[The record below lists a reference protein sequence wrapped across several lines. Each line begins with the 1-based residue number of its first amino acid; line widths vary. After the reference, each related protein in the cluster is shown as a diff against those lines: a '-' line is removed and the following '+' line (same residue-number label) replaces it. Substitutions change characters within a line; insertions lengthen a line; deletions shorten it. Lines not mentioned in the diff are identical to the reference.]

1 MLLFSIYV
9 VNYLFGC
16 SKKSLKKWSKVPA
29 KFLLQFLIE
38 INIMFVNDESNVLLI
53 PKKAIE
59 VKSEKILHLPTQDKN
74 VIRLK
79 SRFLYRQNNSEFSD
93 ALSYLFIHNN
103 WYKNRLNSKCI
114 FVDESTGEVC
124 FLAVNVPK
132 YFSYIQCKREL
143 NLDTG
148 EFFEGEIIEV
158 NNLSTQ
164 RGKLKNKLKEFDA
177 YFSPLYKEKRVSV
190 CMLTL
195 TRANYA
201 KHCISSFLKAYKRVL
216 KASGQILHGLIWCS
230 EVSYETGKP
239 HWHYHI
245 MFALERIE
253 CKGAK
258 KPLYM
263 QQSYLT
269 QTWGQRATCTF
280 WQKRYG
286 CESTY
291 VWYMAKVKKYTP
303 VSSALAS
310 IGYLSKHSGGVILG
324 LRRYSSSRKYT
335 TPILGAKYHTPE
347 G

>member
-1 MLLFSIYV
+1 M
-9 VNYLFGC
+9 
-16 SKKSLKKWSKVPA
+16 KS
-29 KFLLQFLIE
+29 
-38 INIMFVNDESNVLLI
+38 ESNVLLT

-59 VKSEKILHLPTQDKN
+59 VKSEKILHLPNKDSN
-74 VIRLK
+74 VVRLK
-79 SRFLYRQNNSEFSD
+79 SRFVYRVKNSEFDSS
-93 ALSYLFIHNN
+93 LSILFIHNN
-103 WYKNRLNSKCI
+103 WYKKRLNERCI
-114 FVDESTGEVC
+114 FVNESTGEFC

-148 EFFEGEIIEV
+148 EFFDGELVEI

-164 RGKLKNKLKEFDA
+164 RNKLKIKLKEFDA

-195 TRANYA
+195 TRANYS

-216 KASGQILHGLIWCS
+216 KASGQTLYGLIWCS
-230 EVSYETGKP
+230 EVSYENGAP

-245 MFALERIE
+245 MIAFDRVE
-253 CKGAK
+253 CKGAR
-258 KPLYM
+258 KPFYM
-263 QQSYLT
+263 QQAYLT
-269 QTWGQRATCTF
+269 ELWGQRATCTF

-286 CESTY
+286 ANSNGYESTY

-310 IGYLSKHSGGVILG
+310 IGYLSKHSGGVMVR

-335 TPILGAKYHTPE
+335 TPI
-347 G
+347 

>member
-1 MLLFSIYV
+1 
-9 VNYLFGC
+9 
-16 SKKSLKKWSKVPA
+16 
-29 KFLLQFLIE
+29 
-38 INIMFVNDESNVLLI
+38 MFVKGESNVLLI
-53 PKKAIE
+53 SKKAIE

-74 VIRLK
+74 IIRLK
-79 SRFLYRQNNSEFSD
+79 SRFVYRQINAEYRAS
-93 ALSYLFIHNN
+93 LSILFIHNN
-103 WYKNRLNSKCI
+103 WYINRLNSKCI

-132 YFSYIQCKREL
+132 YYSYIQCKREL

-148 EFFEGEIIEV
+148 EFSNGELIEV
-158 NNLSTQ
+158 NNLSSQ

-177 YFSPLYKEKRVSV
+177 YFSPLYKAKRVSV

-195 TRANYA
+195 TRANYS

-216 KASGQILHGLIWCS
+216 KASEQTLHGLIWCS
-230 EVSYETGKP
+230 EVSYETGIP
-239 HWHYHI
+239 HWHYHV

-253 CKGAK
+253 CKGVR

-269 QTWGQRATCTF
+269 ELWGQRATCTF

-335 TPILGAKYHTPE
+335 TPV
-347 G
+347 

>member
-1 MLLFSIYV
+1 
-9 VNYLFGC
+9 
-16 SKKSLKKWSKVPA
+16 
-29 KFLLQFLIE
+29 
-38 INIMFVNDESNVLLI
+38 MFVNDESNVLLI

-59 VKSEKILHLPTQDKN
+59 VKSDKILHLPTQDKN

-79 SRFLYRQNNSEFSD
+79 SRFLYRQNNSEFSG

-103 WYKNRLNSKCI
+103 WYINKLNSKCI
-114 FVDESTGEVC
+114 FIDNVTGEVG

-143 NLDTG
+143 NLDSG

-164 RGKLKNKLKEFDA
+164 RGKLKNKLKEFDT

-195 TRANYA
+195 TRANYS

-216 KASGQILHGLIWCS
+216 KASGQTLYGLIWCS

-269 QTWGQRATCTF
+269 ELWGQRATCTF

-335 TPILGAKYHTPE
+335 TPIHGAKH
-347 G
+347 

>member
-1 MLLFSIYV
+1 
-9 VNYLFGC
+9 
-16 SKKSLKKWSKVPA
+16 
-29 KFLLQFLIE
+29 
-38 INIMFVNDESNVLLI
+38 MFVNDESNVLLI

-59 VKSEKILHLPTQDKN
+59 VKSDKILHLPTQDKN

-79 SRFLYRQNNSEFSD
+79 SRFLYRQNNSEFSG

-103 WYKNRLNSKCI
+103 WYINKLNSKCI
-114 FVDESTGEVC
+114 FINESTGEVV

-143 NLDTG
+143 NIDTG

-164 RGKLKNKLKEFDA
+164 RGKLKNKLKEFDT
-177 YFSPLYKEKRVSV
+177 YFSPLYKAKMVSV

-195 TRANYA
+195 TRANYS

-216 KASGQILHGLIWCS
+216 KASGQTLYGLIWCS
-230 EVSYETGKP
+230 EVSYETGTP

-258 KPLYM
+258 KPFYM

-310 IGYLSKHSGGVILG
+310 IG
-324 LRRYSSSRKYT
+324 
-335 TPILGAKYHTPE
+335 
-347 G
+347 

>member
-1 MLLFSIYV
+1 
-9 VNYLFGC
+9 
-16 SKKSLKKWSKVPA
+16 
-29 KFLLQFLIE
+29 
-38 INIMFVNDESNVLLI
+38 MFVNDESNVLLI

-59 VKSEKILHLPTQDKN
+59 VKSDKILHLPTQDKN

-79 SRFLYRQNNSEFSD
+79 SRFLYRQNNSEFSG

-103 WYKNRLNSKCI
+103 WYINKLNSKCI
-114 FVDESTGEVC
+114 FINESTGEVG

-143 NLDTG
+143 NIDSG

-164 RGKLKNKLKEFDA
+164 RGKLKNKLKEFDT
-177 YFSPLYKEKRVSV
+177 YFSPLYKAKRVSV

-195 TRANYA
+195 TRANYS

-216 KASGQILHGLIWCS
+216 KASGQTLYGLIWCS
-230 EVSYETGKP
+230 EVSYETGTP

-258 KPLYM
+258 KPFYM

-335 TPILGAKYHTPE
+335 TPIYGAKDHTPE

>member
-1 MLLFSIYV
+1 
-9 VNYLFGC
+9 
-16 SKKSLKKWSKVPA
+16 
-29 KFLLQFLIE
+29 
-38 INIMFVNDESNVLLI
+38 MFVNDESNVLLI

-59 VKSEKILHLPTQDKN
+59 VKSDKILHLPTQDKN

-79 SRFLYRQNNSEFSD
+79 SRFLYRQNNSEFSG

-103 WYKNRLNSKCI
+103 WYINKLNSKCI
-114 FVDESTGEVC
+114 FINESTGEVG
-124 FLAVNVPK
+124 FIAVNVPK

-143 NLDTG
+143 NIDSG

-164 RGKLKNKLKEFDA
+164 RGKLKNKLKEFDT

-195 TRANYA
+195 TRANYS

-216 KASGQILHGLIWCS
+216 KASGQTLYGLIWCS

-269 QTWGQRATCTF
+269 ELWGQRATCTF

-335 TPILGAKYHTPE
+335 TPIHGAKH
-347 G
+347 

>member
-1 MLLFSIYV
+1 
-9 VNYLFGC
+9 
-16 SKKSLKKWSKVPA
+16 
-29 KFLLQFLIE
+29 
-38 INIMFVNDESNVLLI
+38 MFVNNESNVLLI

-79 SRFLYRQNNSEFSD
+79 SLFLYRQNNSKFSD

-132 YFSYIQCKREL
+132 YFSYIQCKREF

-201 KHCISSFLKAYKRVL
+201 RHCISSFLKAYKRVL
-216 KASGQILHGLIWCS
+216 KASKQTLYGLIWCS
-230 EVSYETGKP
+230 EVSYETGTP

-253 CKGAK
+253 CKGSK

-269 QTWGQRATCTF
+269 SLWGQRATCTF

-303 VSSALAS
+303 VSSALSS

-324 LRRYSSSRKYT
+324 LRRYSSSRNYT
-335 TPILGAKYHTPE
+335 TPINVSK
-347 G
+347 

>member
-1 MLLFSIYV
+1 M
-9 VNYLFGC
+9 
-16 SKKSLKKWSKVPA
+16 
-29 KFLLQFLIE
+29 
-38 INIMFVNDESNVLLI
+38 NDESNVLLI
-53 PKKAIE
+53 SKKAIE
-59 VKSEKILHLPTQDKN
+59 VKSEKILHLPAQDKN
-74 VIRLK
+74 VILLK
-79 SRFLYRQNNSEFSD
+79 SRFLYRQNNTNFSY

-103 WYKNRLNSKCI
+103 WYINRLNSKCI
-114 FVDESTGEVC
+114 FIDNITGEVG

-143 NLDTG
+143 NLDSG

-164 RGKLKNKLKEFDA
+164 RGKLKNKLKEFDT

-195 TRANYA
+195 TRANYS

-216 KASGQILHGLIWCS
+216 KASGQTLHGLIWCS
-230 EVSYETGKP
+230 EVSYETGTP
-239 HWHYHI
+239 HWHYHV

-253 CKGAK
+253 CKKAR

-269 QTWGQRATCTF
+269 ELWGQRATCTF

-324 LRRYSSSRKYT
+324 LRRYSSSREYT
-335 TPILGAKYHTPE
+335 SPV
-347 G
+347 

>member
-1 MLLFSIYV
+1 
-9 VNYLFGC
+9 
-16 SKKSLKKWSKVPA
+16 
-29 KFLLQFLIE
+29 
-38 INIMFVNDESNVLLI
+38 MFVNDESNVLLI

-59 VKSEKILHLPTQDKN
+59 VKSDKILHLPTQDKN

-79 SRFLYRQNNSEFSD
+79 SRFLYRQNNSEFSG

-103 WYKNRLNSKCI
+103 WYINKLNSKCI
-114 FVDESTGEVC
+114 FINESTGEVG

-143 NLDTG
+143 NIDSG

-164 RGKLKNKLKEFDA
+164 RGKLKNKLKEFDT
-177 YFSPLYKEKRVSV
+177 YFSPLYKAKRVSV

-195 TRANYA
+195 TRANYS

-216 KASGQILHGLIWCS
+216 KASGQTLYGLIWCS

-269 QTWGQRATCTF
+269 ELWGQRATCTF

-303 VSSALAS
+303 VSSALSS

-335 TPILGAKYHTPE
+335 TPIYGAKDYTPE

>member
-1 MLLFSIYV
+1 M
-9 VNYLFGC
+9 
-16 SKKSLKKWSKVPA
+16 
-29 KFLLQFLIE
+29 
-38 INIMFVNDESNVLLI
+38 NDESKLLLI

-59 VKSEKILHLPTQDKN
+59 VKSEKILNLPTQDKN

-79 SRFLYRQNNSEFSD
+79 SRFLYRQNNSEFSG

-103 WYKNRLNSKCI
+103 WYINRLNSKCI
-114 FVDESTGEVC
+114 FIDNITGEVG

-148 EFFEGEIIEV
+148 VFFEGEIIEV

-164 RGKLKNKLKEFDA
+164 RGKLKNKLKEFDT
-177 YFSPLYKEKRVSV
+177 YFSPLYKAKRVSV

-195 TRANYA
+195 TRANCS

-216 KASGQILHGLIWCS
+216 KASGQTLYGLIWCS

-269 QTWGQRATCTF
+269 ELWGQRATCTF

-335 TPILGAKYHTPE
+335 TPIYGAKVP

>member
-1 MLLFSIYV
+1 V
-9 VNYLFGC
+9 
-16 SKKSLKKWSKVPA
+16 
-29 KFLLQFLIE
+29 
-38 INIMFVNDESNVLLI
+38 FVNDESNVLLI
-53 PKKAIE
+53 SKKAIE

-74 VIRLK
+74 IIRLK
-79 SRFLYRQNNSEFSD
+79 SRFVYRQINAEYGAS
-93 ALSYLFIHNN
+93 LSILFIHNN
-103 WYKNRLNSKCI
+103 WYINRLNSKCI

-164 RGKLKNKLKEFDA
+164 RGKLKNKLKEFDT

-195 TRANYA
+195 TRANYS

-216 KASGQILHGLIWCS
+216 KASKQTLHGLIWCS
-230 EVSYETGKP
+230 EVSYETGTP
-239 HWHYHI
+239 HWHYHV

-253 CKGAK
+253 CKGVR

-269 QTWGQRATCTF
+269 ELWGQRATCTF

-335 TPILGAKYHTPE
+335 TPIHGVKY
-347 G
+347 

>member
-1 MLLFSIYV
+1 
-9 VNYLFGC
+9 
-16 SKKSLKKWSKVPA
+16 
-29 KFLLQFLIE
+29 
-38 INIMFVNDESNVLLI
+38 VNDESNVLLI

-79 SRFLYRQNNSEFSD
+79 SRFLYRQNNSEFSE

-103 WYKNRLNSKCI
+103 WYINKLNSKCI
-114 FVDESTGEVC
+114 FIDESTGEMC

-132 YFSYIQCKREL
+132 YYSYIQCKREL
-143 NLDTG
+143 NIDTG

-164 RGKLKNKLKEFDA
+164 RGKLKNKLKEFDT
-177 YFSPLYKEKRVSV
+177 YFSPLYKAKRVSV

-195 TRANYA
+195 TRANYS

-216 KASGQILHGLIWCS
+216 KASKQTLYGLIWCS
-230 EVSYETGKP
+230 EVSYETGTP

-253 CKGAK
+253 CKGSK
-258 KPLYM
+258 KPFYM

-269 QTWGQRATCTF
+269 ELWGQRATCTF

-303 VSSALAS
+303 VSSSLAS

-335 TPILGAKYHTPE
+335 TPIHGAN
-347 G
+347 

>member
-148 EFFEGEIIEV
+148 EFFEGDIIEV

-216 KASGQILHGLIWCS
+216 KASGQTLHGLIWCS

-303 VSSALAS
+303 VTSALAS

>member
-1 MLLFSIYV
+1 M
-9 VNYLFGC
+9 
-16 SKKSLKKWSKVPA
+16 
-29 KFLLQFLIE
+29 
-38 INIMFVNDESNVLLI
+38 
-53 PKKAIE
+53 
-59 VKSEKILHLPTQDKN
+59 
-74 VIRLK
+74 
-79 SRFLYRQNNSEFSD
+79 
-93 ALSYLFIHNN
+93 
-103 WYKNRLNSKCI
+103 
-114 FVDESTGEVC
+114 DESTGEVG

-143 NLDTG
+143 NLDSG

-164 RGKLKNKLKEFDA
+164 RGKLKNKLKEFDT
-177 YFSPLYKEKRVSV
+177 YFSPLYKKKMVSV

-195 TRANYA
+195 TRANYS

-216 KASGQILHGLIWCS
+216 KASHQTLYGLIWCS
-230 EVSYETGKP
+230 EVSYETGTP

-258 KPLYM
+258 KPFYM
-263 QQSYLT
+263 QQTYLT
-269 QTWGQRATCTF
+269 QLWGQRATCTF

-291 VWYMAKVKKYTP
+291 VWYMAKVKKYMP
-303 VSSALAS
+303 VSTALAS

-335 TPILGAKYHTPE
+335 TPVDGAK
-347 G
+347 

>member
-59 VKSEKILHLPTQDKN
+59 LKSEKILHLPTQDKN

>member
-1 MLLFSIYV
+1 
-9 VNYLFGC
+9 
-16 SKKSLKKWSKVPA
+16 
-29 KFLLQFLIE
+29 
-38 INIMFVNDESNVLLI
+38 MFVNDESNVLLI

-59 VKSEKILHLPTQDKN
+59 VKSDKILHLPTQDKN

-79 SRFLYRQNNSEFSD
+79 SRFLYRQNNSEFNG

-103 WYKNRLNSKCI
+103 WYINKLNSKCI
-114 FVDESTGEVC
+114 FINESTGELG

-143 NLDTG
+143 NIDTG

-164 RGKLKNKLKEFDA
+164 RGKLKNKLKEFDT

-195 TRANYA
+195 TRANYS

-216 KASGQILHGLIWCS
+216 KASGQTLYGLIWCS

-269 QTWGQRATCTF
+269 ELWGQRATCTF

-335 TPILGAKYHTPE
+335 TPIYGAKDHTPE

>member
-1 MLLFSIYV
+1 
-9 VNYLFGC
+9 
-16 SKKSLKKWSKVPA
+16 
-29 KFLLQFLIE
+29 
-38 INIMFVNDESNVLLI
+38 MFVNDESNVLLI

-59 VKSEKILHLPTQDKN
+59 VKSDKILHLPTQDKN

-79 SRFLYRQNNSEFSD
+79 SRFLYRQNNSEFSG

-103 WYKNRLNSKCI
+103 WYINKLNSKCI
-114 FVDESTGEVC
+114 FIDESTGQVG

-143 NLDTG
+143 NIDSG

-164 RGKLKNKLKEFDA
+164 RGKLKNKLKEFDT

-195 TRANYA
+195 TRANYS

-216 KASGQILHGLIWCS
+216 KASGQTLYGLIWCS
-230 EVSYETGKP
+230 EVSYETGIP

-269 QTWGQRATCTF
+269 ELWGQRATCTF

-303 VSSALAS
+303 VSSALSS

-335 TPILGAKYHTPE
+335 TPIHGAKH
-347 G
+347 

>member
-1 MLLFSIYV
+1 
-9 VNYLFGC
+9 
-16 SKKSLKKWSKVPA
+16 
-29 KFLLQFLIE
+29 
-38 INIMFVNDESNVLLI
+38 MFVNDESKLLLI

-59 VKSEKILHLPTQDKN
+59 VKSEKILYLPTQDKN

-79 SRFLYRQNNSEFSD
+79 SRFLYRQNNSEFGE

-103 WYKNRLNSKCI
+103 WYINKLNSKCI
-114 FVDESTGEVC
+114 FMDESTGEVG

-164 RGKLKNKLKEFDA
+164 RGKLKNKLKEFDT

-195 TRANYA
+195 TRANCS

-216 KASGQILHGLIWCS
+216 KASGQTLYGLIWCS

-269 QTWGQRATCTF
+269 ELWGQRATCTF

-335 TPILGAKYHTPE
+335 TPIYGAKD
-347 G
+347 